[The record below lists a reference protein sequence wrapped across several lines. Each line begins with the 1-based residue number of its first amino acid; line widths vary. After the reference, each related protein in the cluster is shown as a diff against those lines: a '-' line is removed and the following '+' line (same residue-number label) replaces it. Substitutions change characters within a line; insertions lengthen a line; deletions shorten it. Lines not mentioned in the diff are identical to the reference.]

1 MALGVHGSR
10 APTSYRVVEMPTTT
24 KVSPPKLPPA
34 PVRPDEGR
42 SALGPAVLS
51 LASGVSWWICLLAA
65 YLKGFDDPGFLS
77 GIGLYF
83 LPLAAIMLAMKAID
97 RSRSVP
103 KAGRDRRWKLASAA
117 AILGLVL
124 GGIGPMVLIML
135 IVTQD

>member
-1 MALGVHGSR
+1 M
-10 APTSYRVVEMPTTT
+10 TT

-34 PVRPDEGR
+34 RVRPDEGR
-42 SALGPAVLS
+42 SALGPAILS
-51 LASGVSWWICLLAA
+51 LASAVSWWLCLLAA
-65 YLKGFDDPGFLS
+65 HLKGFDDPGFLS

-124 GGIGPMVLIML
+124 GGIGPMVLIIL
-135 IVTQD
+135 AVTQD

>member
-1 MALGVHGSR
+1 
-10 APTSYRVVEMPTTT
+10 MPTTT

-51 LASGVSWWICLLAA
+51 LASGVSWWLCLLVA

>member
-1 MALGVHGSR
+1 
-10 APTSYRVVEMPTTT
+10 MPTTT
-24 KVSPPKLPPA
+24 KVSPPKLSPA
-34 PVRPDEGR
+34 PVRPGEGR

-51 LASGVSWWICLLAA
+51 LASGVSWWLCLLAA
-65 YLKGFDDPGFLS
+65 HVRGFDSPGFMS

-83 LPLAAIMLAMKAID
+83 LPLAAIMLAMTAID

-124 GGIGPMVLIML
+124 GGLGPLVLIML

>member
-1 MALGVHGSR
+1 MPQAVNLESGGRDANDDEGVT
-10 APTSYRVVEMPTTT
+10 PELLP
-24 KVSPPKLPPA
+24 VS
-34 PVRPDEGR
+34 VRPDEVR

-51 LASGVSWWICLLAA
+51 FASGVAWWLCLLVA

-103 KAGRDRRWKLASAA
+103 KAGRDRRWKLARVPGYSAWCWA
-117 AILGLVL
+117 AS
-124 GGIGPMVLIML
+124 
-135 IVTQD
+135 DRWS

>member
-1 MALGVHGSR
+1 MV
-10 APTSYRVVEMPTTT
+10 
-24 KVSPPKLPPA
+24 
-34 PVRPDEGR
+34 
-42 SALGPAVLS
+42 
-51 LASGVSWWICLLAA
+51 A

-117 AILGLVL
+117 GILGLVL
-124 GGIGPMVLIML
+124 GGIGPIVLIMF

>member
-1 MALGVHGSR
+1 
-10 APTSYRVVEMPTTT
+10 MPTTT

-34 PVRPDEGR
+34 TVRPNEGR

-51 LASGVSWWICLLAA
+51 LASAVSWWLCLLVA

-83 LPLAAIMLAMKAID
+83 LPLAAIMLAMKAIE
-97 RSRSVP
+97 RSRSIP
-103 KAGRDRRWKLASAA
+103 KAGRDRRWKLGAAA

-124 GGIGPMVLIML
+124 GGLGPMVLIMF

>member
-1 MALGVHGSR
+1 
-10 APTSYRVVEMPTTT
+10 MPTTT
-24 KVSPPKLPPA
+24 KVSPPKLPQA
-34 PVRPDEGR
+34 PVRPEEPR

-51 LASGVSWWICLLAA
+51 LASGASWWLCLLAA

-97 RSRSVP
+97 RARSVP
-103 KAGRDRRWKLASAA
+103 KAGRDRRWKLAASAG
-117 AILGLVL
+117 ILGLVF
-124 GGIGPMVLIML
+124 GGIGPLVLILL

>member
-1 MALGVHGSR
+1 MN
-10 APTSYRVVEMPTTT
+10 RVVEMPTTT
-24 KVSPPKLPPA
+24 KVSPPKLLPVS
-34 PVRPDEGR
+34 VRPDEVR

-51 LASGVSWWICLLAA
+51 LASGVAWWLCLLVA

-103 KAGRDRRWKLASAA
+103 KAGRDRRWKLAASAG
-117 AILGLVL
+117 ILGLVL
-124 GGIGPMVLIML
+124 GGIGPVVLILL